1 MPWLFHKHF
10 LTNLDNAAILLK
22 WVGLGVMRYR
32 FGPFVADSSSRHV
45 SRADESQFSLHGK
58 QAELLLYLIE
68 HRNGVVTRHELL
80 GALWKAH
87 TTPASLDTAIARL
100 RHALGDIASR
110 PKYIQN
116 AWGEGYRFVADVEE
130 SGHAQAPEELVIAA
144 VPLPANGH
152 QKAASVPRRPAFL
165 RLAACFV
172 LVGGIAGVAYWALKP
187 HGLPELL
194 KVEGNYL
201 VAMNGRGQELWRHH
215 LAGGFSEEAY
225 HSPGWQARL
234 SWIGDLDG
242 NGGAEVLFAFTPEK
256 QIEQRP
262 SLLCFEQSGRVRWEY
277 APNRVVRDEGGRTM
291 YPPYNL
297 GGGMVVIAG
306 QKPGE
311 TRIAAAFVHY
321 FNQPGLIVFLDSRG
335 KVTGEYW
342 HPGHLLYLAQA
353 DIDGDGRNELLAGGV
368 NNGEHAATLV
378 ALDPVRTTGITTPVQ
393 MKDQTFRLL
402 GMAGAREKAVVIFPR
417 SCVSKG
423 AAYTRLV
430 ELRVTPHRIVS
441 VVAEDFKTTPS
452 AITYQFDH
460 HLNLTDA
467 EPLKEFIDRHRE
479 LEKSGELDH
488 QFESEKEMAD
498 LKARLVVRRY

>member
-1 MPWLFHKHF
+1 
-10 LTNLDNAAILLK
+10 
-22 WVGLGVMRYR
+22 MRYR
-32 FGPFVADSSSRHV
+32 FGPFVADSGSRHV

-80 GALWKAH
+80 EALWKAH

-100 RHALGDIASR
+100 RHALGDVASR

-130 SGHAQAPEELVIAA
+130 SGHIHAPEEPGSAA
-144 VPLPANGH
+144 AQPRANGN
-152 QKAASVPRRPAFL
+152 QETARVSRGPAFW
-165 RLAACFV
+165 RVAACCV
-172 LVGGIAGVAYWALKP
+172 VVAAIAGVAYWALKP
-187 HGLPELL
+187 HGPPELL
-194 KVEGNYL
+194 KLEGNYL

-215 LAGGFSEEAY
+215 MQGGFSEEVY
-225 HSPGWQARL
+225 HSPGWQGRL

-242 NGGAEVLFAFTPEK
+242 NGGAEVIFAFTPEM

-262 SLLCFEQSGRVRWEY
+262 SLMCFEPSGRMRWQY
-277 APNRVVRDEGGRTM
+277 APNRVVRDMAGRTM

-297 GGGMVVIAG
+297 GAGVVVIAG

-321 FNQPGLIVFLDSRG
+321 FNQPGLIAFLDSRG
-335 KVTGEYW
+335 NVTGEYW

-353 DIDGDGRNELLAGGV
+353 DVDGDGRNELLAGGV

-378 ALDPVRTTGITTPVQ
+378 ALDPARTTGLTTPTE

-402 GMAGAREKAVVIFPR
+402 GMAEAREKAVVIFPR

-423 AAYTRLV
+423 SAYTRLV

-441 VVAEDFKTTPS
+441 VAAEDFKTAPA

-467 EPLKEFIDRHRE
+467 EPLKEFSERHRE

-488 QFESEKEMAD
+488 QFDSQKEMAD
-498 LKARLVVRRY
+498 LKARLVVRRSD